1 MNFPGMGLIK
11 KWATDAEHLGRLNE
25 AFFARKA
32 DLGIDAFLWRPQYDH
47 TGFIRDGI
55 PSYGTY

>member
-11 KWATDAEHLGRLNE
+11 KWAADAEHLGRLNE

-32 DLGIDAFLWRPQYDH
+32 DLGIAESARQLQYDD
-47 TGFIRDGI
+47 TGFIRDGF